1 MELQNL
7 WIFGLHNPHA
17 VSLLQCIF
25 ADCKPDSVV
34 KLLKHLLKL
43 SFSCHM
49 PCQSYLSVECW
60 VHMPLNVKKC
70 KNFHVFKMRCLRSLT
85 TESGL
90 QSTKI
95 HCKSGTATACS
106 TLHSGRIGMWHENDD
121 FKRCLMSLT
130 IESGLRSAKIHC
142 KSCILCGLCS
152 PKTQLWNLQG
162 YTSDQTKKNLLC
174 HML

>member
-85 TESGL
+85 TEYGS
-90 QSTKI
+90 Q
-95 HCKSGTATACS
+95 
-106 TLHSGRIGMWHENDD
+106 
-121 FKRCLMSLT
+121 
-130 IESGLRSAKIHC
+130 SAKIHC
-142 KSCILCGLCS
+142 KCGTVCGLYS
-152 PKTQLWNLQG
+152 PKTQLYFIKNVDFGIFMPFMGILKQ
-162 YTSDQTKKNLLC
+162 TSLYGL
-174 HML
+174 